1 MKIAIVHDWLLNL
14 GGAER
19 VLIALHEIF
28 PEAPIYTLFYRKDFT
43 SKYLKTATIRSSF
56 CQKIPLI
63 QRIYPWTSFIFPT
76 AIESLDLSGF
86 DLVISSSIIFAKGIV
101 LKPKTRHICYCYSP
115 TRFLWDLN
123 GSSRKWGILISI
135 YKNLLRLWD
144 HSAVSRVDKFIA
156 ISENVKQ
163 RIRKYY
169 KQNATVI
176 YPPVSIV
183 HRENIDTQFSNYYLI
198 VSRLY
203 KYKNINIVIDAFN
216 KLNYKLI
223 IVGDGPEYSNLSR
236 IAHENIIILGFV
248 EDDILPSYYKNC
260 RAFIMAQ
267 DEDFGLTPIEAM
279 AFGKPVLALRKGG
292 ALEIVKEGESGEF
305 FNDPIPEAIA
315 DGVRR
320 LEENYA
326 NYDPE
331 KIIATTK
338 KFNFERFKKE
348 ILEEIKRLC

>member
-19 VLIALHEIF
+19 VLIALHKIF

-43 SKYLKTATIRSSF
+43 SKYLKTAAIRSSF

-63 QRIYPWTSFIFPT
+63 QKIYPWISFIFPT
-76 AIESLDLSGF
+76 AIESLDFSDF
-86 DLVISSSIIFAKGIV
+86 DFVISSSVIFSKGIV
-101 LKPKTRHICYCYSP
+101 LKPRTKHICYCYSP
-115 TRFLWDLN
+115 TRFLWHLN
-123 GSSRKWGILISI
+123 SSSHGQGILVNI

-144 HSAVSRVDKFIA
+144 RSTVTRVDKFIA
-156 ISENVKQ
+156 ISENVRQ

-169 KQNATVI
+169 RQDADII
-176 YPPVSIV
+176 YPPAGIINS
-183 HRENIDTQFSNYYLI
+183 ENINTQFSDYYLI

-203 KYKNINIVIDAFN
+203 KYKNINVVIDAFN

-223 IVGDGPEYSNLSR
+223 IIGDGPEYTNLSKMAR
-236 IAHENIIILGFV
+236 ENIIMLGFV

-260 RAFIMAQ
+260 RAFVMAQ

-292 ALEIVKEGESGEF
+292 TLEIVKEGESGEF
-305 FNDPIPEAIA
+305 FNDPIPEAVA

-331 KIIATTK
+331 KIMATTD